1 MEIVYVGLD
10 LGSRGFQQ
18 VAIKTDG
25 SIKVNRGFTTS
36 EANLR
41 AAFANQRGEIHVH
54 LEAGELAP
62 WAASIIAPIVTRLVC
77 SHPKDNAWIAKDADK
92 CDRVDAYKLA
102 ELLRLN
108 RFKEVHY
115 APDQPRRNF
124 KQLVQHY
131 DEMTSQQA
139 RLKTKLK
146 ARLRMQGVIVT
157 GERLF
162 SSKGRKEVLARV
174 ESRDL
179 RTAITQL
186 YEVLDQSVAAQGE
199 ARLLMLRAAQAFPE
213 IKWFRT
219 APGVG
224 PIGACRFSAYIH
236 TPSRFSSKR
245 KLWKYCRLS
254 VSHRSSNGKPLRR
267 PRLDRSGCG
276 RLKDVSR
283 KAFDVAVRS
292 RQDNGFKRTYQR
304 ALETT
309 HDATHARLTVQRKIV
324 STLRAMWLRR
334 TPYCDE
340 LTR

>member
-1 MEIVYVGLD
+1 METVYVGLD
-10 LGSRGFQQ
+10 LGSSSFQE

-25 SIKVNRGFTTS
+25 SIKTNRSFTTS

-41 AAFANQRGEIHVH
+41 AAFADQRGEIHVH

-62 WAASIIAPIVTRLVC
+62 WAAAVIAPLVARVVC
-77 SHPKDNAWIAKDADK
+77 SHPKNNAWIAKDADK
-92 CDRVDAYKLA
+92 CDRVDAFKLA

-131 DEMTSQQA
+131 DELTAQQA
-139 RLKTKLK
+139 RLKTKIK

-162 SSKGRKEVLARV
+162 SATGRKEVLAKV

-186 YEVLDQSVAAQGE
+186 YAVLDQSVAAQE
-199 ARLLMLRAAQAFPE
+199 QARLLMLRAAQAFPE
-213 IKWFRT
+213 IKLLRT

-283 KAFDVAVRS
+283 KAFDVSIRS
-292 RQDNGFKRTYQR
+292 RQDNGFKRTYLR

-309 HDATHARLTVQRKIV
+309 HDKTHARLTVQRKIV
-324 STLRAMWLRR
+324 STLRAMWLTR
-334 TPYCDE
+334 TPYCDQ
-340 LTR
+340 LIR

>member
-1 MEIVYVGLD
+1 VK
-10 LGSRGFQQ
+10 Q
-18 VAIKTDG
+18 
-25 SIKVNRGFTTS
+25 
-36 EANLR
+36 NLR
-41 AAFANQRGEIHVH
+41 AAFADQRGEIQVH

-62 WAASIIAPIVTRLVC
+62 WAAAVIAPLVTRVVC

-124 KQLVQHY
+124 KQLGQHY
-131 DEMTSQQA
+131 DEMTGQQA
-139 RLKTKLK
+139 RLKTKVK

-162 SSKGRKEVLARV
+162 SSKGRKEVLAQV

-186 YEVLDQSVAAQGE
+186 YEVLDQSVAAQE
-199 ARLLMLRAAQAFPE
+199 QARLLMLRAAQAFAE
-213 IKWFRT
+213 IKLFRT
-219 APGVG
+219 VPGIG

-283 KAFDVAVRS
+283 KAFDVAIRS

-309 HDATHARLTVQRKIV
+309 HDKTHARLTVQRKIV

-334 TPYCDE
+334 TPYGDE
-340 LTR
+340 LSR